1 MLIIVFNQINE
12 TVKKY
17 RMVELKITTHIDPS
31 GIATISL
38 KGMLDA
44 YSYEPFER
52 ALNGLLDNQ
61 HYKIVIDLTNLNYI
75 SSYGMGLLI
84 GALGIAQQNRGNII
98 LLNPKSSV
106 KDIVE
111 LLGMNHIFPIV
122 MDKESAFNS
131 FS

>member
-1 MLIIVFNQINE
+1 
-12 TVKKY
+12 
-17 RMVELKITTHIDPS
+17 MVELKIATHIDPD

-52 ALNGLLDNQ
+52 ALNNLLENQ
-61 HYKIVIDLTNLNYI
+61 HYKIVVDLTNLDYI

-84 GALGIAQQNRGNII
+84 GALGTVQQNRGNII
-98 LLNPKSSV
+98 LLNPKTPV

-111 LLGMNHIFPIV
+111 LLGMNHLFPIV
-122 MDKESAFNS
+122 KDKESALKSFN
-131 FS
+131 